1 MKMQNYE
8 LKMVESNRSAGQWN
22 RVVTK
27 ITTALLLTIY
37 LGAGLVFAQPS
48 SDQTSIDPVKLES
61 FADGV
66 VSSYMRKDK
75 LPGVT
80 LTVVKDGEIALLKG
94 YGIAGVDP
102 KRAVDPETTLFR
114 IASISKTF
122 VWTAVMQLKEQG
134 LLSLDDP
141 VNQYLPDELQIPDE
155 GFDEPVRIWH
165 LMTHTPGFEET
176 TMAYMATEDDSHLR
190 TLHQS
195 LERYRPH
202 RVRPAGDFSTYSNYG
217 AALAGYI
224 VARLSGTDFETYVE
238 EHIYAPLGMNH
249 ATFREPHGDNAPP
262 GLPAPMPESVLA
274 EVATG
279 FDWSG
284 GTWQA
289 QEFEFIS
296 KTGPDGAM
304 SASAASMARY
314 MIAHL
319 QNGEL
324 DGVRILEKNTAEQ
337 MHTTLFTSADGVN
350 GFSHGFMQYKA
361 PGGYTGFGHGGALLY
376 FMSSMVM
383 FPELDLGVFISTNSG
398 AGRDLVVS
406 FPKLLIAQFFK
417 RENPA
422 PEPPADFVKR
432 GQKYAGTYFNT
443 RRSYTLLDKILS
455 FGSVTEVSITDD
467 GFLLTVANG
476 QSQRWVEAGEHLFR
490 EAGGDRTIGF
500 REDDSGNIG
509 LIFSSSGTSAGERIG
524 FFGGLE
530 WIAILSVLGL
540 LSVIGI
546 ITGAWLRRRQEVHQ
560 SNGER
565 YSAQLM
571 TFYAGAWL
579 IFMLLMGGA
588 TVEAL
593 GMGND
598 IIIAY
603 PTSLMIAALAVLVV
617 AAVLT
622 IPALYSIYPVWRDA
636 NWPIWRRIRHTS
648 AIVILTLLVL
658 TLNHWNMLGFK
669 WQP

>member
-1 MKMQNYE
+1 MKATI
-8 LKMVESNRSAGQWN
+8 LKI
-22 RVVTK
+22 
-27 ITTALLLTIY
+27 ITVLFLFFY
-37 LGAGLVFAQPS
+37 PGAGLVFAQS
-48 SDQTSIDPVKLES
+48 GSGQASIDLVRLEP
-61 FADGV
+61 FVDGV

-80 LTVVKDGEIALLKG
+80 LSIVKDGEVVLLKG

-122 VWTAVMQLKEQG
+122 VWTSLMQLKEQG

-141 VNQYLPDELQIPDE
+141 VNQYLPVELQIPDE

-176 TMAYMATEDDSHLR
+176 TMAYMATENDSQLR
-190 TLHQS
+190 PLHQS

-224 VARLSGTDFETYVE
+224 VARLSGNDFETYVE
-238 EHIYAPLGMNH
+238 ENIYAPLGMTH
-249 ATFREPHGDNAPP
+249 ATFREPHGENAPP
-262 GLPAPMPESVLA
+262 GLPSPMPESVLA

-289 QEFEFIS
+289 QDFEFIS

-324 DGVRILEKNTAEQ
+324 DGARILEEKTAEQ
-337 MHTTLFTSADGVN
+337 MHTTLFSSADGVN

-376 FMSSMVM
+376 FMSNMVM
-383 FPELDLGVFISTNSG
+383 FPELDLGIFISTNSG
-398 AGRDLVVS
+398 AGRDFVVS
-406 FPKLLIAQFFK
+406 FPKLLVSQFFK
-417 RENPA
+417 RENPT
-422 PEPPADFVKR
+422 PEPAADFVKR

-455 FGSVTEVSITDD
+455 FGSVTQVSITDD
-467 GFLLTVANG
+467 GYLLTVANG

-490 EAGGDRTIGF
+490 EVGGDRTIGF
-500 REDDSGNIG
+500 REDDSGKVGI
-509 LIFSSSGTSAGERIG
+509 IFSSSGTSAGERIG

-530 WIAILSVLGL
+530 WISIMSVLGL

-546 ITGAWLRRRQEVHQ
+546 ITGAWLRRRQKVHQ
-560 SNGER
+560 SGGEK
-565 YSAQLM
+565 YSARLM
-571 TFYAGAWL
+571 TLYGGVWL
-579 IFMLLMGGA
+579 LFMLLMGGA

-593 GMGND
+593 AMGND
-598 IIIAY
+598 IIVAY
-603 PTSLMIAALAVLVV
+603 PTSLMVAALAVLIV

-622 IPALYSIYPVWRDA
+622 VPVLLSIYPVWRDA
-636 NWPIWRRIRHTS
+636 NWPLWRRIRHTS
-648 AIVILTLLVL
+648 AIMVLTVLVL